1 MAITNNQLGATV
13 SGGYNTKVG
22 VFETGKKDALGG
34 AYEGVRFL
42 ALRDRKLEQY
52 QVQDGVIIIG
62 DRAFYDAKVKTVV
75 LPEGLRL

>member
-1 MAITNNQLGATV
+1 MAITNNQLSATV
-13 SGGYNTKVG
+13 SGIYNTKVG
-22 VFETGKKDALGG
+22 IFETGKKDEQGG

-62 DRAFYDAKVKTVV
+62 SH
-75 LPEGLRL
+75 L